1 MPKNDNI
8 ENLLVGLDTADDAA
22 VYKLNDDMA
31 LIQTLDFFTP
41 MVDDP
46 YVFGQ
51 IAASNSLSDVYAMGG
66 KPLVAMNIVCFPSCH
81 DMDVLAE
88 ILKGGFA
95 KVKESGALLV
105 GGHTVDDKEPK
116 YGLSVSGIVNQI
128 KFYQMLLQSL
138 VIS

>member
-8 ENLLVGLDTADDAA
+8 ENLLVGLDTADDA

-51 IAASNSLSDVYAMGG
+51 IL
-66 KPLVAMNIVCFPSCH
+66 H
-81 DMDVLAE
+81 
-88 ILKGGFA
+88 
-95 KVKESGALLV
+95 
-105 GGHTVDDKEPK
+105 
-116 YGLSVSGIVNQI
+116 QI
-128 KFYQMLLQSL
+128 HYQMYMLWEANLWLL
-138 VIS
+138 